1 VISWLCVCLLAAV
14 AGGMAQRV
22 GDSLTVLGADGESRT
37 QAGDSS
43 EEEEGGIDY
52 ATARFHV
59 FGGTGWR

>member
-1 VISWLCVCLLAAV
+1 
-14 AGGMAQRV
+14 MAQRV